1 MATLAAVT
9 DMQSSD
15 PYAAQGR
22 HHNEGHGRRLTAA
35 FEALEA
41 YPVLVESRNRVLR
54 LFENGDPVTADV
66 VSAVEADVA
75 LTVTVVRLANQVEG
89 PNAGKVDSVVT
100 GVETLSTRTVHA
112 IATRARTFDFFERT
126 PMWQGIPER
135 FRLHAVATQ
144 RAADRLAREIHF
156 EDRDRLLVTSLLH
169 DIGKLVLIHA
179 YPGYPGQVHGDART
193 PEERLAKERRELGV
207 DHALVG
213 GVLARRWGLPKSVA
227 GVIERHHATDVDG
240 EAAIVKLADMLAHY
254 LLGGAVTPAEM
265 LSVARTV
272 GLSPANLRTVMYE
285 LPLPTSGGRPR
296 QVLPC
301 PMSSREIDVL
311 RRLAKG
317 MVYKQIAAD
326 LGLSTSTVRTHLHNV
341 YGKLGAM
348 DRAQAVLMATERGW
362 I

>member
-9 DMQSSD
+9 AVPNTD
-15 PYAAQGR
+15 PYAAR
-22 HHNEGHGRRLTAA
+22 ERRHNEGHGRRLTAA

-54 LFENGDPVTADV
+54 LFEDGQPSTSDV

-75 LTVTVVRLANQVEG
+75 LTVTVVRLANQIDG
-89 PNAGKVDSVVT
+89 NQGKVDSVVG
-100 GVETLSTRTVHA
+100 GVEALSPRTVHA
-112 IATRARTFDFFERT
+112 IASRARTFDFFERT
-126 PMWQGIPER
+126 ALWQGIPER

-144 RAADRLAREIHF
+144 RAADRLGRELNF
-156 EDRDRLLVTSLLH
+156 EDRDRLLVTALLH

-213 GVLARRWGLPKSVA
+213 GVLARRWGLPRSVA
-227 GVIERHHATDVDG
+227 SVIERHHAEDADG
-240 EAAIVKLADMLAHY
+240 EAGIVRLSDMLAHY
-254 LLGGAVTPAEM
+254 LLGGPVTPAEM
-265 LSVARTV
+265 LATARILGV
-272 GLSPANLRTVMYE
+272 SSANLRTVMYE

-296 QVLPC
+296 QIDPC

-317 MVYKQIAAD
+317 MVYKQIAGE